1 MGVLGSFIAAVRRAA
16 TMVSVPTLLVG
27 MLVGALCAGG
37 GAVAASK
44 ITGAGI
50 KDRSIT
56 HRDIASNTLKSR
68 TMKNESIRGK
78 DIRDGS
84 LSNHDVGVLY
94 AAVTD
99 EGVLVRSSGNV
110 SAARITGGAD
120 GRYAVDFNENIT
132 SCAFIATLS
141 LSTTGVAEG
150 QAGTGHMAGTTD
162 TVRVNTVNSQGNPAN
177 KPFHLAVVC

>member
-1 MGVLGSFIAAVRRAA
+1 MGVLGSFVAAVRSAVNR
-16 TMVSVPTLLVG
+16 VSVPTLLVG

-37 GAVAASK
+37 GAIAASK

-84 LSNHDVGVLY
+84 LSNQDVGVLY
-94 AAVTD
+94 ATVTD
-99 EGVLVRSSGNV
+99 EGVVVGSSGNV
-110 SAARITGGAD
+110 TAARITGGND
-120 GRYAVDFNENIT
+120 GRYIVDFNQNIT
-132 SCAFIATLS
+132 QCAFVATVGFS
-141 LSTTGVAEG
+141 AAGIAEG
-150 QAGTGHMAGTTD
+150 QAGTGELEGTSD
-162 TVRVNTVNSQGNPAN
+162 TVRVNTVSSQGNPAN
-177 KPFHLAVVC
+177 RPFHLAVVC